1 VDEKGDSLKD
11 TEDVEPFKEA
21 AEKEIF
27 VNIADTLERLDIKFD
42 SYYNEHSL
50 YEQGLVDDVVAN
62 LREKGF
68 VYDEDGAV
76 WFKTT
81 EFGQEKDR
89 VIIKSTGE
97 PAYRLPDIA
106 YHREKLK
113 RGFDW
118 LVNIFGSDHIATVP
132 DVLAGVRALGYDD
145 SKITVV
151 LHQFVTLTREGKQ
164 VKMSTRKA
172 NFITVDELFDE
183 VGPDVI
189 RFFFLMRKADSQLE
203 FDLDLA
209 TKESNE
215 NPVFY
220 IQYANARL
228 RSIQKKAV
236 EKNVTRTGLEDVS
249 LERLSLPEEMNM
261 LKALASFPELVENAA
276 LDLAPHRI
284 IFYLM
289 DLAGQFHS
297 YYNSH
302 LVISDD
308 KELTQAR
315 LWLAE
320 SLRIVFH
327 NGLRMVG
334 LSAPESM

>member
-1 VDEKGDSLKD
+1 
-11 TEDVEPFKEA
+11 
-21 AEKEIF
+21 
-27 VNIADTLERLDIKFD
+27 
-42 SYYNEHSL
+42 
-50 YEQGLVDDVVAN
+50 
-62 LREKGF
+62 
-68 VYDEDGAV
+68 
-76 WFKTT
+76 
-81 EFGQEKDR
+81 
-89 VIIKSTGE
+89 
-97 PAYRLPDIA
+97 
-106 YHREKLK
+106 
-113 RGFDW
+113 
-118 LVNIFGSDHIATVP
+118 
-132 DVLAGVRALGYDD
+132 
-145 SKITVV
+145 
-151 LHQFVTLTREGKQ
+151 
-164 VKMSTRKA
+164 
-172 NFITVDELFDE
+172 
-183 VGPDVI
+183 
-189 RFFFLMRKADSQLE
+189 MRKADSQLE

-228 RSIQKKAV
+228 RSIQKKAG
-236 EKNVTRTGLEDVS
+236 EKKITRVS
-249 LERLSLPEEMNM
+249 LEGVSLEKLSLPEEMNM
-261 LKALASFPELVENAA
+261 LKALASFPELIENAA
-276 LDLAPHRI
+276 LDLSPHRI
-284 IFYLM
+284 IFFLM